1 MTPERWRQVKAIFD
15 VAVECTPASRA
26 ELIRQSCGND
36 QELRREVESLLAS
49 DRETGSHLD
58 SPLKLVAAGRSK
70 AVGTR
75 LGPYEILAVI
85 GAGGMGEVY
94 KARDARLDRAVA
106 IKVLPESFAS
116 DADRL
121 RRFEIE
127 AKAAGA
133 LNHPNILVVHD
144 IGSDG
149 GSPYLVSELLEGES
163 LASRLKRGK
172 LDVRRTVDYGKQIA
186 AGLAAAHSKG
196 ISHRDIKPDNLYLTK
211 DGRVKIL
218 DFGLAKATTPRPG
231 DGTAMSIATSAGTIM
246 GTAAYMSPE
255 QARGQA
261 VDQRSDIFSFGC
273 VLYEMLTGER
283 AFKGDTSADVMSAI
297 LSKDPDLKP
306 IEIPALGRIVAHCL
320 EKTQEQ
326 RFQSASDIAFD
337 LDALTQAGSGPHLA
351 SAPAQPNRNW
361 LPWAV
366 AAALTLACAALGWL
380 YFSPKP
386 DLQFHR
392 LTFRRGGIQA
402 ARFTPDGNSVIY
414 SAKWEDEPTEV
425 FTARLDSP
433 GSRPL
438 GFPGSE
444 LFSVSGTGDLALA
457 QNKRVDRNPFASA
470 GMLARAPLSGGA
482 PRSIEDGVDFAEWSP
497 DGKEMA
503 EVKET
508 DQGTQL
514 EFPAGKVLY
523 RTAGYIGEPR
533 ISPAG
538 DRIAF
543 LDHPLRNSN
552 QGRVAVVDLAGNKKT
567 LTAEYLAA
575 EGLAWAPKGDEV
587 WFTAARIG
595 ARTELRAVT
604 LAGRERVVFRQSIA
618 VVLHDISRS
627 GRVLLA
633 NVEYRMQA
641 MFRGASDA
649 QERELSWL
657 DCSLVTG
664 ISRDGKFI
672 LISESGEGAGGDL
685 QIYLRESTGAPAVL
699 LGPAGN
705 NATFS
710 PDDQSVVTVT
720 PDHHDILIYPVGPG
734 QSKRIPMPGYVVD
747 SARLFPDGKRVWFTG
762 REAGR
767 GRRSYITDLSG
778 AKPRALTPEG
788 QGGSLS
794 PDGAYF
800 LITPPAGKS
809 LLYPIAGGKPQEV
822 PIAAGE
828 QVAGW
833 SRDGQELFVFNRNG
847 LPSKVYRVNW
857 KTSHRELMR
866 EIAPA
871 DRAGTHSVMSM
882 KTTPDGRTYAYSRLQ
897 YLSELH
903 MVEGLK

>member
-1 MTPERWRQVKAIFD
+1 MTPERWSQVKAIFD
-15 VAVECTPASRA
+15 AAVERAPAARA
-26 ELIRQSCGND
+26 ELIRQRCGSD

-49 DRETGSHLD
+49 DGETGSRLD
-58 SPLKLVAAGRSK
+58 SPLKPVAAGRSK
-70 AVGTR
+70 AAGTR
-75 LGPYEILAVI
+75 VGPYEILGLI

-106 IKVLPESFAS
+106 IKILPESFAS

-144 IGSDG
+144 VGSDG
-149 GSPYLVSELLEGES
+149 GSPYLVSELLEGEP
-163 LASRLKRGK
+163 LGSRLKRGK
-172 LDVRRTVDYGKQIA
+172 LDVRRAVDYGKQIA

-218 DFGLAKATTPRPG
+218 DFGLAKAAAPQAG
-231 DGTAMSIATSAGTIM
+231 DRTATGAIM

-283 AFKGDTSADVMSAI
+283 AFKGDTSADVTSAI
-297 LSKDPDLKP
+297 LSRDPDLKP
-306 IEIPALGRIVAHCL
+306 IGVPALERIVAHCL
-320 EKTQEQ
+320 EKTPEQ

-337 LDALTQAGSGPHLA
+337 LDALTEAGSGPHPAGVL
-351 SAPAQPNRNW
+351 AQPKPNW
-361 LPWAV
+361 LPWTVV
-366 AAALTLACAALGWL
+366 AALALVCAALGWL
-380 YFSPKP
+380 YLRPKP
-386 DLQFHR
+386 EVQFHR

-402 ARFTPDGNSVIY
+402 ARFTPDGNGVIY
-414 SAKWEDEPTEV
+414 CAKWEDEPSEL
-425 FTARLDSP
+425 FTLRLDSP

-438 GFPGSE
+438 GFAGME
-444 LFSVSGTGDLALA
+444 LFSVSGTGELALS
-457 QNKRVDRNPFASA
+457 QNARVQRNPFASA

-482 PRSIEDGVDFAEWSP
+482 PRAIEDGVDFAEWSL

-503 EVKET
+503 EVRET
-508 DQGTQL
+508 SQGTQL

-523 RTAGYIGEPR
+523 KTAGYIGEPR

-552 QGRVAVVDLAGNKKT
+552 QGTVAVVDLAGNKKT

-575 EGLAWAPKGDEV
+575 EGLAWAAKEDEV

-604 LAGRERVVFRQSIA
+604 SAGRERVVFGQSTP
-618 VVLHDISRS
+618 VVLYDISRS

-633 NVEYRMQA
+633 NLEYRMQTR
-641 MFRGASDA
+641 FRGASDA

-657 DCSLVTG
+657 DVSLVTG
-664 ISRDGKFI
+664 ISGDGKFI
-672 LISESGEGAGGDL
+672 LISESGEGAGSDL
-685 QIYLRESTGAPAVL
+685 QIYLRETSGAPAVL

-705 NATFS
+705 NANFS
-710 PDDQSVVTVT
+710 PDGQSVVTVT
-720 PDHHDILIYPVGPG
+720 PDHRDIVIYPVGPG
-734 QSKRIPMPGYVVD
+734 QSKRIPMPGYLVE
-747 SARLFPDGKRVWFTG
+747 SASLFPDGSRLWFTG
-762 REAGR
+762 AEAGHGQR
-767 GRRSYITDLSG
+767 GYIADLSG
-778 AKPRALTPEG
+778 AKPQALTAEG
-788 QGGSLS
+788 QRGTLS
-794 PDGAYF
+794 PDGDYF
-800 LITPPAGKS
+800 LSLRPGGQG
-809 LLYPIAGGKPQEV
+809 LLYPIAGGEPQEA

-828 QVAGW
+828 RIAGW
-833 SRDGQELFVFNRNG
+833 SRDGREIFVYSRNG
-847 LPSKVYRVNW
+847 LPAKVYRVNW
-857 KTSHRELMR
+857 KTGRRELMR
-866 EIAPA
+866 EIAPP
-871 DRAGTHSVMSM
+871 DRAGIHSVIGMNI
-882 KTTPDGRTYAYSRLQ
+882 TPDGGTYAYSYYQ
-897 YLSELH
+897 SLSELH
-903 MVEGLK
+903 MVDGLK

>member
-15 VAVECTPASRA
+15 AAAECTLASRA
-26 ELIRQSCGND
+26 ELIRQRCGD
-36 QELRREVESLLAS
+36 DEELRREVESLLAS
-49 DRETGSHLD
+49 DGETGSRLD
-58 SPLKLVAAGRSK
+58 SPLKLAAGGSK

-75 LGPYEILAVI
+75 LGPYEILAVV

-94 KARDARLDRAVA
+94 RARDARLDRAVA

-121 RRFEIE
+121 RRFEVE

-144 IGSDG
+144 IGWDRG
-149 GSPYLVSELLEGES
+149 APYLVSELLEGES

-186 AGLAAAHSKG
+186 AGLAAAHAKG
-196 ISHRDIKPDNLYLTK
+196 ISHRDVKPDNLFLTK

-218 DFGLAKATTPRPG
+218 DFGLAKVTTPQPG
-231 DGTAMSIATSAGTIM
+231 DSTTAGTIM

-255 QARGQA
+255 QARGQD

-273 VLYEMLTGER
+273 VLYEMLTGAR
-283 AFKGDTSADVMSAI
+283 AFKGDTSADLISAI
-297 LSKDPDLKP
+297 LSKDPDLTP
-306 IEIPALGRIVAHCL
+306 IDLPALGRIVAHCL
-320 EKTQEQ
+320 EKTPEQ

-337 LDALTQAGSGPHLA
+337 LDAVTQAGSGQHPA
-351 SAPAQPNRNW
+351 RAPARPERKW

-366 AAALTLACAALGWL
+366 AAALTMACAALGRL

-386 DLQFHR
+386 DVQFHR

-414 SAKWEDEPTEV
+414 SAKWEDEPSEV

-438 GFPGSE
+438 GFPGME
-444 LFSVSGTGDLALA
+444 LFSVSSTGDLALA
-457 QNKRVDRNPFASA
+457 QNPRVDRNPFASA

-503 EVKET
+503 EVRET

-523 RTAGYIGEPR
+523 RTTGYIGEPR

-567 LTAEYLAA
+567 LTVEYLAA
-575 EGLAWAPKGDEV
+575 QGLAWAPKGDEV

-657 DCSLVTG
+657 DVSLVTG
-664 ISRDGKFI
+664 ISQDGKLI
-672 LISESGEGAGGDL
+672 LISESGEGAGDDL
-685 QIYLRESTGAPAVL
+685 QIYLRETSGAPAVL

-710 PDDQSVVTVT
+710 PDDQSIVTVE
-720 PDHHDILIYPVGPG
+720 PDRHGILIYPVGPG
-734 QSKRIPMPGYVVD
+734 QSKRIPLPGYVVETT
-747 SARLFPDGKRVWFTG
+747 RLFPDGKSLWFNG
-762 REAGR
+762 SEAGL

-778 AKPRALTPEG
+778 VKPRAQTPEG
-788 QGGSLS
+788 QRGMLS
-794 PDGAYF
+794 PNGAYF
-800 LITPPAGKS
+800 LITTPAGKG

-833 SRDGQELFVFNRNG
+833 SRDGQELFVFNREG
-847 LPSKVYRVNW
+847 LPAKVYRVNW
-857 KTSHRELMR
+857 KTGRRELIR

-871 DRAGTHSVMSM
+871 DRAGTHGLISM
-882 KTTPDGRTYAYSRLQ
+882 NLTPDGGTYAYSRLQ